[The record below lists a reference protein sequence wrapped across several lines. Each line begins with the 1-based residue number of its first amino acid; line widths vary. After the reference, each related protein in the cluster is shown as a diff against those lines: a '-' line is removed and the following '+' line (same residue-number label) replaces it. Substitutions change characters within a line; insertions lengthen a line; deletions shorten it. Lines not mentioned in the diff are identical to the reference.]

1 MASED
6 NMLRLDVR
14 NYDDEILFRLD
25 KGDINIYDIVDFYND
40 KYISSEQFIDYVSY
54 WINNLMD

>member
-25 KGDINIYDIVDFYND
+25 KGDINIYDIVDFYDN
-40 KYISSEQFIDYVSY
+40 KYISSEQLIDYVSY

>member
-25 KGDINIYDIVDFYND
+25 KGDINIYDIVDFYNN

>member
-25 KGDINIYDIVDFYND
+25 KGDINIYDIVDFYDD

>member
-25 KGDINIYDIVDFYND
+25 KGDINIYDIVDFYDN

>member
-6 NMLRLDVR
+6 NTLRLDVR

-25 KGDINIYDIVDFYND
+25 KGDINIYDIVDFYDN

>member
-25 KGDINIYDIVDFYND
+25 KGDINIYDIVDFYDN

-54 WINNLMD
+54 WTNNLMD